1 MNSHQL
7 LEDDAMEENEVQGSD
22 DEGIKKRRGNCGD
35 GDDRM
40 RPSGG
45 MRQVEQ
51 GWGAEIS
58 AKSDSVTLPTSGQ
71 PPVSIIVR
79 LFLF

>member
-7 LEDDAMEENEVQGSD
+7 LEDDAMEENEVQGTD
-22 DEGIKKRRGNCGD
+22 DEGIKKRRGNCED

-51 GWGAEIS
+51 GWRSEIS
-58 AKSDSVTLPTSGQ
+58 AKSDSVTLLPSGQ
-71 PPVSIIVR
+71 PPVSIIVGR
-79 LFLF
+79 SR

>member
-1 MNSHQL
+1 
-7 LEDDAMEENEVQGSD
+7 MEENEVHGSD

-40 RPSGG
+40 RPSSG

-51 GWGAEIS
+51 GWGAKI
-58 AKSDSVTLPTSGQ
+58 APNQ
-71 PPVSIIVR
+71 IP
-79 LFLF
+79 

>member
-1 MNSHQL
+1 
-7 LEDDAMEENEVQGSD
+7 MEENEVQGSD

-45 MRQVEQ
+45 MRQIEQ
-51 GWGAEIS
+51 GWGWAL
-58 AKSDSVTLPTSGQ
+58 K
-71 PPVSIIVR
+71 
-79 LFLF
+79 